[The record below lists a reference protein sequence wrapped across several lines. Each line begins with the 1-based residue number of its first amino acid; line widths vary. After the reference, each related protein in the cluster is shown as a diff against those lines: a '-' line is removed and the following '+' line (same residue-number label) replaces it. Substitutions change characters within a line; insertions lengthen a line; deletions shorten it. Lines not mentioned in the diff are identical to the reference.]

1 MAPSPWRRL
10 GRRAAPLATL
20 VLAVLGVHGL
30 LLAGCSA
37 GWSAG
42 WSAQATPAARVLS
55 VRHIVQPV
63 EAPPAAAPLAPAP
76 ATNVATFAATD
87 AATAPLAPRP
97 PAATRRS
104 PPPHAAAAVDPS
116 PVAATA
122 AEWPAPPAAPA
133 AAPTPIDP
141 PTLAAPEEPPLQL
154 AAATTASPSSPSVA
168 EPPPTY
174 RTRVPP
180 STLLLY
186 ELRRGA
192 LTGEGELRWQRGAD
206 AYEMAIEG
214 SVFGFQVLS
223 QASRGGFDAAGLAP
237 LRFVDRRRGRDVL
250 AANFQRDRGLI
261 TYSGSS
267 AEYPLLAGA
276 QDRLSWMVQLAAIVE
291 ADPARWRPGQHVE
304 MLVTGSR
311 GDADVWTFTVTGRD
325 AVDIVGA
332 RLDRTL
338 ALRREPRKP
347 YDTRVEIWLDPG
359 RHHLPA
365 RIRLSSDRGGDA
377 LEFVLR
383 P

>member
-1 MAPSPWRRL
+1 MPSPWRRL
-10 GRRAAPLATL
+10 ARRAAPLAAL
-20 VLAVLGVHGL
+20 ALAVLGVHGL
-30 LLAGCSA
+30 LLAGWPA
-37 GWSAG
+37 GWA
-42 WSAQATPAARVLS
+42 AQATPAPRVLS
-55 VRHIVQPV
+55 VRHIVQPA
-63 EAPPAAAPLAPAP
+63 EAPPAAPPLAPAP
-76 ATNVATFAATD
+76 ATDAATD
-87 AATAPLAPRP
+87 ASTAPRVPAP
-97 PAATRRS
+97 PAAMRRP
-104 PPPHAAAAVDPS
+104 PPPHAAAEVALS

-122 AEWPAPPAAPA
+122 ADGPAPPAAPA
-133 AAPTPIDP
+133 PIDP
-141 PTLAAPEEPPLQL
+141 PTPAAPDEPPLQL
-154 AAATTASPSSPSVA
+154 AAATTASPSSPHVA

-192 LTGEGELRWQRGAD
+192 LTGEGELRWQRSAD
-206 AYEMAIEG
+206 GYELSIEG

-223 QASRGGFDAAGLAP
+223 QASRGGFDVAGVAP
-237 LRFVDRRRGRDVL
+237 LRFVDRRRGSDLR

-291 ADPARWRPGQHVE
+291 ADPARWRPGEHVE
-304 MLVTGSR
+304 MLVSGSR

-325 AVDIVGA
+325 AIDIVGA
-332 RLDRTL
+332 RLDRAL

-347 YDTRVEIWLDPG
+347 YDTRVDIWLDPG